1 MTNEQHTIREIFQPK
16 HCQHFN
22 STEKTTDSL
31 GIRLSEAMGTV
42 LDTDSRTLDP
52 LYNVVNP
59 EALNEIFTLDSS
71 HQLSTEVIFSW
82 HDHAIRVR
90 QPGEIYIT
98 NEPLVPELDAD
109 LPLAT
114 EFAGAPF
121 GSTDAITYEYAPTDD
136 LGTEVVL
143 AVANAI
149 GIDSQAVT
157 ERLADRINPD
167 ALNELFQPLADG
179 TLRTNGYVSFGFEG
193 YFITV
198 SGNGMITIR
207 SELAH
212 LRENGGNILVI
223 GDVPGDVF
231 NAERSYLMNDPDSTR
246 YDLFALLDRSP
257 TALHRQATP
266 AQPLPG
272 TVEIVDYQAAVR
284 STAAATTSPQKNA
297 QITPISG
304 TLADLQTALI
314 HAVAMQEEYV
324 RDDRSIGVQLYLD
337 TLQPVMEAATTDI
350 ATFLTPICRAVRG
363 VEGLGYY
370 TLPQERDSLPMDKIG
385 SVFDATIELRVSE
398 RGPEQRWTLPKTGY
412 TTEWFPIIENR

>member
-1 MTNEQHTIREIFQPK
+1 MVSEQHTIREIFQSE
-16 HCQHFN
+16 HCQHFCP
-22 STEKTTDSL
+22 TEHNDSL
-31 GIRLSEAMGTV
+31 STQLSEAMGTIM
-42 LDTDSRTLDP
+42 DTDPRTLDP
-52 LYNVVNP
+52 LYNVINP
-59 EALNEIFTLDSS
+59 EALNELFTLDSA

-98 NEPLVPELDAD
+98 DEPLVPELDAD

-149 GIDSQAVT
+149 GVDSQAVT

-167 ALNELFQPLADG
+167 ALNDLFQPLSDG
-179 TLRTNGYVSFGFEG
+179 TPRTNGYVSFGFEG

-212 LRENGGNILVI
+212 LKEKGGNILVV

-231 NAERSYLMNDPDSTR
+231 NAERFYLMNESDSTR
-246 YDLFALLDRSP
+246 YELFALLDRSP
-257 TALHRQATP
+257 TVLQGHATP

-284 STAAATTSPQKNA
+284 STAAATTNPQENA

-314 HAVAMQEEYV
+314 HSVALQEEYV
-324 RDDRSIGVQLYLD
+324 RDDRPIDVQLYVD
-337 TLQPVMEAATTDI
+337 TLQPVVEAASTDI
-350 ATFLTPICRAVRG
+350 ATFLPPICRAVCG

-370 TLPQERDSLPMDKIG
+370 TLPQDRDSLPMDEIG
-385 SVFDATIELRVSE
+385 SVFDATIELHVSE
-398 RGPEQRWTLPKTGY
+398 QGPEQRWILPKTGY
-412 TTEWFPIIENR
+412 TTEWFPIIESR